1 MTRGSCLCGEI
12 QFEADEIE
20 GLGNCHCSMCRKSHG
35 AAFATYAEVAT
46 SGLRFLKGADR
57 LTRYQSSPPITRS
70 FCPTC
75 GANLLFAFEGAPD
88 RIWVAAG
95 CFDDD
100 PGVRPRKHIFV
111 ASKAPWYE
119 ISDSLP
125 QHAEY
130 GGEV

>member
-1 MTRGSCLCGEI
+1 MAVR
-12 QFEADEIE
+12 
-20 GLGNCHCSMCRKSHG
+20 
-35 AAFATYAEVAT
+35 AEVAR
-46 SGLRFLKGADR
+46 SGLRFLQGEDR

-75 GANLLFAFEGAPD
+75 GASILFGVEGVPD

-95 CFDDD
+95 SFDDD

-111 ASKAPWYE
+111 GSKASWHE

-125 QHAEY
+125 QHDEY
-130 GGEV
+130 GGKV